1 MLVNDVLT
9 HMSKK
14 EGVYNYTQI
23 PLKRW
28 SEFQKA
34 NITKI
39 VNLDSN
45 INIDNDKDF
54 NEFFIFLNS
63 IFLGRVNKP
72 TAFKIFKLNK
82 EEG

>member
-9 HMSKK
+9 HISKK

-54 NEFFIFLNS
+54 NEFFI
-63 IFLGRVNKP
+63 
-72 TAFKIFKLNK
+72 
-82 EEG
+82 